1 MPTVYQVSEL
11 CARDGT
17 VRHRPFHIY
26 SINCSHFFLVPNPNF
41 TVYFLQQFRL
51 LLADVR

>member
-17 VRHRPFHIY
+17 VKTQALPHLQHKLLSFLP
-26 SINCSHFFLVPNPNF
+26 CS
-41 TVYFLQQFRL
+41 
-51 LLADVR
+51 